1 MAILVPIL
9 TFLFIIVLT
18 SYLGGL
24 GMDVV
29 AERDK
34 Q

>member
-9 TFLFIIVLT
+9 VFVFIVVLT
-18 SYLGGL
+18 SYLGGI
-24 GMDVV
+24 GMEEV
-29 AERDK
+29 AKNRK